1 VAQQPVENYGVIG
14 DMHTVALVGKDGSI
28 DFMCFPRFDSPTIF
42 AALLDPEN
50 GGTFQLA
57 PESADARQVQLYLP
71 DTAILLTR
79 FLFAEGVAEVSD
91 HMPVRSP
98 TRALVRRVKTVR
110 GEISF
115 RMRCAPRFDY
125 GRARHRIERRSERE
139 WVFASEGAD
148 RVAFLLRSDVP
159 LTLEDGDAVASF
171 RLGAG
176 QFASFILEEVTPGQP
191 AVSSAPDY
199 VSASFKL
206 TGDFWRSLIARS
218 TYRGRWREIVNRS
231 VLTLTLLTSSEH
243 GSMVASP
250 TFGLPEQLGGDRN
263 WDYRYTWIRDASF
276 ALYAVQRLGFTHA
289 RAFMDWVEARC
300 GELRSD
306 GSLQVMYGIDGRHDL
321 PEETLPHWSGYR
333 HSQPVRIG
341 NAAHGQLQLDIYG
354 ELMDAVYLYNKFAE
368 PISHDLWRNLVRLI
382 QFVCAHW
389 REQDEGIWEVRGRRE
404 EFLLS
409 RVMCWVAVDRDPAH
423 DPRQEE
429 LLAPAAHLR
438 DALVLLP
445 PVGADELDEPHEVA
459 PQVVGDGLR
468 ELVVEVDRVHEL
480 AVDVELELIVGG
492 VPDAHRLRV
501 RISRPVGQRL
511 LAEVVT
517 AIDPVHDLERAVRAE
532 LPAARLDPV
541 HEGASLGEAQ
551 ALERIQREGGVP
563 DPGVPIVPVAV
574 APKPLREPERGRSD
588 HGAVLGRGEEHEGQG
603 RAVDHLPPA
612 PPVRRSSDGP
622 PPGVVGPLEARRHVV
637 GRRRHGGFTRGGFLE
652 DERGGL
658 AGVEPE
664 GRDGVPVDER
674 ERHVAAEQEGHPVRP
689 VRGEHPLSLRPP
701 LDAVGGAAVV
711 EARCTHHPERAL
723 APDRLHSAH
732 QNPPRGCDRHEVG
745 DLGDALREE
754 EPREQDDGVRKVEL
768 HLAGVGGLRSEQ
780 EAPAPLRIEQRP
792 EDRRRIEAREAQEVD
807 RPVLPHE
814 GDGVHVADDAVVLD
828 GLLCHGSPSAASP

>member
-1 VAQQPVENYGVIG
+1 MAQQPVENYGVIG

-79 FLFAEGVAEVSD
+79 SLFAEGVAEISD

-125 GRARHRIERRSERE
+125 GRARHRVERRSERE

-389 REQDEGIWEVRGRRE
+389 REPDEGIWEVRGGRQ

-409 RVMCWVAVDRDPAH
+409 RVMCWVAVDRAIRLAQKRSFPAPLASWYEVRDAIYRDVFENFWAPARRAFVQH
-423 DPRQEE
+423 KSAKTTDASTLLLPLMKFISPTDPRWLSTLRAIEQDLVEDSLVFRYRPRDAAPDGLISEEGTFSMCSFWYVEALARAGDVDQARFIFEKMLGYANHLGLYSEE
-429 LLAPAAHLR
+429 L
-438 DALVLLP
+438 
-445 PVGADELDEPHEVA
+445 
-459 PQVVGDGLR
+459 
-468 ELVVEVDRVHEL
+468 
-480 AVDVELELIVGG
+480 
-492 VPDAHRLRV
+492 
-501 RISRPVGQRL
+501 
-511 LAEVVT
+511 
-517 AIDPVHDLERAVRAE
+517 
-532 LPAARLDPV
+532 
-541 HEGASLGEAQ
+541 
-551 ALERIQREGGVP
+551 
-563 DPGVPIVPVAV
+563 
-574 APKPLREPERGRSD
+574 
-588 HGAVLGRGEEHEGQG
+588 
-603 RAVDHLPPA
+603 
-612 PPVRRSSDGP
+612 GP
-622 PPGVVGPLEARRHVV
+622 
-637 GRRRHGGFTRGGFLE
+637 
-652 DERGGL
+652 
-658 AGVEPE
+658 
-664 GRDGVPVDER
+664 
-674 ERHVAAEQEGHPVRP
+674 
-689 VRGEHPLSLRPP
+689 RGEH
-701 LDAVGGAAVV
+701 VGNFPQAF
-711 EARCTHHPERAL
+711 
-723 APDRLHSAH
+723 S
-732 QNPPRGCDRHEVG
+732 
-745 DLGDALREE
+745 
-754 EPREQDDGVRKVEL
+754 
-768 HLAGVGGLRSEQ
+768 HLAL
-780 EAPAPLRIEQRP
+780 I
-792 EDRRRIEAREAQEVD
+792 
-807 RPVLPHE
+807 
-814 GDGVHVADDAVVLD
+814 
-828 GLLCHGSPSAASP
+828 SAAYCLDRGMDAAGRPR